1 MKKTLFYVLVIIVF
15 YFGFIAPLSLKK
27 SDKSENKGK
36 KDKGT
41 ISVHKDGDTG
51 TTTYKVGNETHVT
64 DGHTTTIYDKDGN
77 AVTTVSNYLTGYAP
91 PSSTGTA
98 QPVGNGSYASSYLT
112 GGFQP
117 SKNGGKSH
125 NTGTSSGRS
134 GKF

>member
-27 SDKSENKGK
+27 SDKSEDKG

-41 ISVHKDGDTG
+41 ISIHKDGDTG

-98 QPVGNGSYASSYLT
+98 QPVGNGIYASSYLT

-117 SKNGGKSH
+117 STIGGKSH